1 MYVQSPVP
9 DAHLQGGFT
18 LPKGYS
24 GSAFSPQGQE
34 SPPTAPTS
42 APPATDP
49 TPDHTQSL
57 APNENEQHQDIAE
70 DTARQEPAPATEAF
84 APSRDKRGEGSLF
97 TRLPFLSSLLPPP
110 RHKGA
115 KGGLPEWAVIGLVL
129 FLLLNNSEN
138 DNDLLPFV
146 LLLLLWD

>member
-24 GSAFSPQGQE
+24 GSAFPPQGQE
-34 SPPTAPTS
+34 AQPPTSTS
-42 APPATDP
+42 APPLTDP
-49 TPDHTQSL
+49 PPDSTQHL
-57 APNENEQHQDIAE
+57 APAEGAEREEIGEN
-70 DTARQEPAPATEAF
+70 TAKQESAPTAEAF
-84 APSRDKRGEGSLF
+84 APLRDKRGEGSLF
-97 TRLPFLSSLLPPP
+97 TKLPFLSSLLPPA
-110 RHKGA
+110 RHKGT
-115 KGGLPEWAVIGLVL
+115 KGGLPEWAVVGLVL